1 MRRTAAPDGLRQH
14 RASAGISG
22 LVRKILVNDI
32 GLTEREALELLQ
44 VATVYDMR
52 STAFTVHKDVGDE
65 GVVWWAESDQVPG
78 FSAAADTLDDLCR
91 LISEAVS
98 LRGGSGSAFSLE
110 FPAATDMPARTG
122 PDRAAD
128 HRD

>member
-1 MRRTAAPDGLRQH
+1 M
-14 RASAGISG
+14 S
-22 LVRKILVNDI
+22 
-32 GLTEREALELLQ
+32 
-44 VATVYDMR
+44 
-52 STAFTVHKDVGDE
+52 STAFTVHKDMADE

-110 FPAATDMPARTG
+110 FPAAIDVPAPTDRE
-122 PDRAAD
+122 RAGD
-128 HRD
+128 HRA